1 MTYLHD
7 DGSLILAHW
16 ADFLAQGPDHSDL
29 RVDLNPRD
37 HHMYGTTATGQPLV
51 SNGYLGADLISVPPG
66 GGFAPHTHPGDHLLV
81 VVAGYG
87 TITVE
92 GRIYPT
98 EAGQIYMVEGAV
110 PHAVSAR
117 PDSPHVILAIGAPHR
132 EIGAADRAALTEY
145 SAVAADL
152 GHLQC
157 LVCIGSPSGTPDEL
171 RASGCRHVPL
181 DLGLTRP
188 LLVGLAP
195 RADLLKTPPFVGTV
209 GGQRLEQYL
218 RLEPGRLLDALD
230 TINLSAE
237 PVDDWSRVPLLTWQA
252 LAEQRVVPNV
262 WGRVVLLAGDTVT
275 DAVART
281 PIPVHR
287 AAVMH
292 TTDPYQS
299 WLAIHLP
306 HPRSMSKE
314 VTASAET
321 QATLE
326 VAVQMALTGP
336 AGGTHHGWSDR
347 DADAVNGAIT
357 RITAEYL
364 REA

>member
-7 DGSLILAHW
+7 DGTLILARW
-16 ADFLAQGPDHSDL
+16 ADHLAQGPEHSDL
-29 RVDLNPRD
+29 RVALGHRD
-37 HHMYGTTATGQPLV
+37 HQMYGTSATGQPLV
-51 SNGYLGADLISVPPG
+51 SNGYLGADLIAVPPG

-81 VVAGYG
+81 VVGGYG

-145 SAVAADL
+145 TAVAADL
-152 GHLQC
+152 GALQC
-157 LVCIGSPSGTPDEL
+157 LVCVGSPSGTPDEL
-171 RASGCRHVPL
+171 RATGCRHVPL
-181 DLGLTRP
+181 DLGHGKP

-195 RADLLKTPPFVGTV
+195 YKDDPTRPAFIGTM
-209 GGQRLEQYL
+209 GGHRLEQYL
-218 RLEPGRLLDALD
+218 RLEQGHLLDAVD
-230 TINLSAE
+230 TVNLSPD
-237 PVDDWSRVPLLTWQA
+237 PVDDWSRVSVVTWQA
-252 LAEQRVVPNV
+252 LADQYVVPHV

-281 PIPVHR
+281 PIPEDR

-292 TTDPYQS
+292 LPDPAQS
-299 WLAIHLP
+299 WLAIRIP
-306 HPRSMSKE
+306 HPRSMSTE
-314 VTASAET
+314 ITASAET

-326 VAVQMALTGP
+326 VAVQMARTGP
-336 AGGTHHGWSDR
+336 ADRRGWTDR
-347 DADAVNGAIT
+347 DADAINGAIT
-357 RITAEYL
+357 RITGEYL